1 MTTVLSHGPLQTDV
15 PDIRPTLQ
23 GSVGTATRVS
33 LVAAG
38 AAAGAGLALVATPSA
53 TTALTTAVIGAG
65 LVTSLAAN
73 WSTCGMSV
81 AGVVA
86 APKQVDRK
94 GSSTPVRRLGW
105 HALGS
110 VTTGA
115 VTGALIGA
123 LGAAMSGY
131 VPIGWALGVWAV
143 VTTSLLYAIPRAY
156 LEASAAFRTITAG
169 AVASAALG
177 FALMVPLL
185 LLMPPDTALLGLL
198 ASEIAT
204 LIWSV
209 GAFRASSRDGRG
221 AGVSAAGS
229 P

>member
-143 VTTSLLYAIPRAY
+143 VAVAY
-156 LEASAAFRTITAG
+156 GLHELG
-169 AVASAALG
+169 AVS
-177 FALMVPLL
+177 
-185 LLMPPDTALLGLL
+185 MPTPMRRQQLPRHLRRTMAP
-198 ASEIAT
+198 
-204 LIWSV
+204 WK
-209 GAFRASSRDGRG
+209 
-221 AGVSAAGS
+221 VSQIQ
-229 P
+229 

>member
-131 VPIGWALGVWAV
+131 VPVGWALGVWAV
-143 VTTSLLYAIPRAY
+143 V
-156 LEASAAFRTITAG
+156 
-169 AVASAALG
+169 AVAYGLHESACSPHPVCVRLADRW
-177 FALMVPLL
+177 VPVRRESVRPHGRPAT
-185 LLMPPDTALLGLL
+185 PPSTAPQ
-198 ASEIAT
+198 
-204 LIWSV
+204 
-209 GAFRASSRDGRG
+209 RRYR
-221 AGVSAAGS
+221 
-229 P
+229 

>member
-81 AGVVA
+81 AELLRRRSKSIGRDPRLPSA
-86 APKQVDRK
+86 DSA
-94 GSSTPVRRLGW
+94 GTLWVR
-105 HALGS
+105 
-110 VTTGA
+110 
-115 VTGALIGA
+115 
-123 LGAAMSGY
+123 
-131 VPIGWALGVWAV
+131 
-143 VTTSLLYAIPRAY
+143 
-156 LEASAAFRTITAG
+156 
-169 AVASAALG
+169 
-177 FALMVPLL
+177 
-185 LLMPPDTALLGLL
+185 
-198 ASEIAT
+198 
-204 LIWSV
+204 
-209 GAFRASSRDGRG
+209 SRREP
-221 AGVSAAGS
+221 S
-229 P
+229 PGH